1 MLDLKALGC
10 RDPRSFPFLTPPPP
24 SHMTAALLDLALLG
38 GTRPS
43 LPYLMAAEE
52 TTRTMSAS
60 SSFSSS
66 VAAAAVAL
74 SGSTSAIIRAA
85 SSTSEVK
92 MTPPPPFDVLA
103 ALSADAAV
111 APLTPLGKLMADL
124 PVEPPVRY

>member
-52 TTRTMSAS
+52 TTKTISAS
-60 SSFSSS
+60 SS
-66 VAAAAVAL
+66 AAAAAAMAPD
-74 SGSTSAIIRAA
+74 GSSSAIIRAA
-85 SSTSEVK
+85 SCSSEVK
-92 MTPPPPFDVLA
+92 TTPPPPFDVLA

>member
-1 MLDLKALGC
+1 VLDLKALGC

-52 TTRTMSAS
+52 TTKTISAS
-60 SSFSSS
+60 SS
-66 VAAAAVAL
+66 AAAAAAMAPD
-74 SGSTSAIIRAA
+74 GSSSAIIRAA
-85 SSTSEVK
+85 SCSSEVK
-92 MTPPPPFDVLA
+92 TTPPPPFDVLA